1 MKKIRTLFTQISSGK
16 KPDFVIWC
24 FPLIGF
30 LILCLIPLLLS
41 ENGFESFDKATISGI
56 AGPVIALIAALLTF
70 LAFWAQLQANKVN
83 STTDQ
88 VIENDETINYTEY
101 RFYELVNIHRANVS
115 EINIADKVSGRKAF
129 VSMFNEFKCCYHVLR
144 SVYAEQKEIKSGQD
158 ILSEQDFM
166 NISYIIFFM
175 GINGASSPLT
185 QELIKQYDES
195 IIEKYLGSLKKLQKK
210 HIEDGI
216 ISIPA
221 NESSFSLKLKY
232 KPFCGHMTRLEH
244 YYRHLFQAVKFI
256 TTQDEISDKEKYR
269 FIKILRA
276 QLSGHEQLMLY
287 YNSLTTLGKPWLEN
301 KYFTEYRMLKNL
313 PLPLADFGEKPK
325 DKLGEKNSKGE
336 SLFEWDEITF
346 RNKVFHPGRY
356 NGNRVNGK

>member
-1 MKKIRTLFTQISSGK
+1 MQISSGQ

-24 FPLIGF
+24 FPVIGF

-41 ENGFESFDKATISGI
+41 DNTFESFDKATIAGI
-56 AGPVIALIAALLTF
+56 AGPVIAFIAALLTF

-83 STTDQ
+83 SITDE
-88 VIENDETINYTEY
+88 ITENNEPVNYTEN
-101 RFYELVNIHRANVS
+101 RFYELIKLHRANVS
-115 EINIADKVSGRKAF
+115 DINITDKASGRKAF
-129 VSMFNEFKCCYHVLR
+129 ISMFNEFKCCYLVLR
-144 SVYAEQKEIKSGQD
+144 SVYAEQKEIKSGQG

-175 GINGASSPLT
+175 GLNGPASDLT
-185 QELIKQYDES
+185 QELIKQYDQS
-195 IIEKYLGSLKKLQKK
+195 LIEKYLSSLKKLQKK
-210 HIEDGI
+210 HGEDGI
-216 ISIPA
+216 IQVPEQGSI
-221 NESSFSLKLKY
+221 FSLKLKY
-232 KPFCGHMTRLEH
+232 KPFCGHMSRLEQ
-244 YYRHLFQAVKFI
+244 YYRHLFQSVKFVV
-256 TTQDEISDKEKYR
+256 DRDSISAKEKYQ
-269 FIKILRA
+269 FLKILRA

-336 SLFEWDEITF
+336 ALFEWDEISF